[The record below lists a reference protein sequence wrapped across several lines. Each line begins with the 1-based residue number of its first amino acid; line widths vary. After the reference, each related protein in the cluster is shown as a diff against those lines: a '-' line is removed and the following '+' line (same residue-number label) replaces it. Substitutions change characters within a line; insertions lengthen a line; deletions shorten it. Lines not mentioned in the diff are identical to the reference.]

1 MKLKVNSLKNKI
13 INNLVLKGK
22 KELGEILIL
31 NTFKKLQKNS
41 PKQSKHL
48 VNLSIL
54 SSMHAFKTSKTIK
67 KGKKKKIKETLMVI
81 SKMKMRFSLSIKF
94 ILNGLMNKNSN
105 SFYIKLFEGIAINAK
120 MEGIAVQMKN
130 KVQKETLLKKHF
142 FYYYRWVCLF

>member
-41 PKQSKHL
+41 FKQAKHL
-48 VNLSIL
+48 VNLSVL
-54 SSMHAFKTSKTIK
+54 SSMHAFKTSKTVK
-67 KGKKKKIKETLMVI
+67 KGKKKKIKETLMI
-81 SKMKMRFSLSIKF
+81 IRKMKIRFSLSIKL
-94 ILNGLMNKNSN
+94 ILNSLINKNSKN
-105 SFYIKLFEGIAINAK
+105 FYLKLCEEIITNAK
-120 MEGIAVQMKN
+120 KEGFAVQMKN
-130 KVQKETLLKKHF
+130 RVQKETLLKKHF